1 VISNEHSLYFE
12 IGVFSALNPTGSN
25 KTC

>member
-1 VISNEHSLYFE
+1 VISNEHSLYFD